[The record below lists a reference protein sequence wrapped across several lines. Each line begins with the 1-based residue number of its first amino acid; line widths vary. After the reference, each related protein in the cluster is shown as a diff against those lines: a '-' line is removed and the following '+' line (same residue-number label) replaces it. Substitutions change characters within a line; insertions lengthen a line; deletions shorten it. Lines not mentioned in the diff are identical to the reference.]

1 MAAVYQCGD
10 SEGWFG
16 TKNIVGGKT
25 KRTEPGTLLLKLD
38 DDATTFRTRN
48 YSEKHIRSLSRTVEW
63 VSSNGHS
70 HGDQV
75 TWWVF

>member
-25 KRTEPGTLLLKLD
+25 KRTEPGTLRLKLN
-38 DDATTFRTRN
+38 DATTFRTRN
-48 YSEKHIRSLSRTVEW
+48 YSGKHI
-63 VSSNGHS
+63 
-70 HGDQV
+70 
-75 TWWVF
+75 